1 MPASILQG
9 IVEVILQPIFEVGCY
24 FIGRIVV
31 PIVSFGRLKCD
42 RLTASTPRRKLRW
55 GGLIHRRDQQLYL
68 TTEATCGVG
77 LLVVVLAV
85 VGGFLIY
92 HFGK

>member
-9 IVEVILQPIFEVGCY
+9 IVELILQPVFEVGCY

-31 PIVSFGRLKCD
+31 SIVSLGHLKCD
-42 RLTASTPRRKLRW
+42 RLTADPPRRKLRW
-55 GGLIHRRDQQLYL
+55 GGLYHRRGQQLYL
-68 TTEATCGVG
+68 TAEATCGVG
-77 LLVVVLAV
+77 LLFVVLLI

-92 HFGK
+92 CFGE

>member
-9 IVEVILQPIFEVGCY
+9 IVEVILQPIFEIGGY

-42 RLTASTPRRKLRW
+42 PLTAGTPRRKLRW
-55 GGLIHRRDQQLYL
+55 GGLLHRRGQQLYL
-68 TTEATCGVG
+68 TAEATCGVG

-92 HFGK
+92 HFGM